1 MPKVRI
7 ITDSAIYL
15 DPDLIE
21 KHGITVLAQRLSFDQ
36 VTFREG
42 VDITPLQFFK
52 RMLED
57 PAKPSVSP
65 PPVQEFRQ
73 AYERLQRSADQILV
87 LASSSHLSDTFR
99 VAQEATQLFLGRC
112 RIAVVDSQSTS
123 LALGILVEA
132 AARAAEA
139 GQPLD
144 DIVRL
149 VRGMIPRIYVIFFAE
164 TLGYLERAGRI
175 GPAQALL
182 GTLLSIKPLL
192 IIEDGQLIPQ
202 EKVRTTTRAVEK
214 LFEFVAEFSRL
225 ERLAILESPLKN
237 DAPHLLE
244 RFELIMPGRSIPVL
258 HYSPSLA
265 CHLGPDAM
273 GVVVYEGL

>member
-1 MPKVRI
+1 MPKVKI

-15 DPDLIE
+15 DPGLIE
-21 KHGITVLAQRLSFDQ
+21 KHDITLLSQRLRFDHT
-36 VTFREG
+36 TFREG
-42 VDITPLQFFK
+42 VDITPPHFFQ
-52 RMLED
+52 RMVKD
-57 PAKPSVSP
+57 PAMPSVLP
-65 PPVQEFRQ
+65 PPLQEFRQ
-73 AYERLQRSADQILV
+73 AYERVQRNTDQILV
-87 LASSSHLSDTFR
+87 LVSSSHLSDTFR
-99 VAQEATQLFLGRC
+99 VAHEATQLFLGRC

-132 AARAAEA
+132 AATAAEA

-149 VRGMIPRIYVIFFAE
+149 VRGMIPRIYVIFFVE
-164 TLGYLERAGRI
+164 TLDYLERAGRI

-192 IIEDGQLIPQ
+192 IIEDGEIIPQ

-214 LFEFVAEFSRL
+214 LFDFVAEFSRM

-237 DAPHLLE
+237 DAPLLLE
-244 RFELIMPGRSIPVL
+244 RLALIMPNRSVPVL
-258 HYSPSLA
+258 PYSPSLA

-273 GVVVYEGL
+273 GVVVYEGA